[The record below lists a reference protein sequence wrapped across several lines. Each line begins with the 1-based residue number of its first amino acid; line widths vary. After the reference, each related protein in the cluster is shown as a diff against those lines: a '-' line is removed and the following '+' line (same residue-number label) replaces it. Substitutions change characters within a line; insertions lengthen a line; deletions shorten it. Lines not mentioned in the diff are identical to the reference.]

1 MIGLAKRES
10 KRMAPWRKQKV
21 VMSDQARNTLTGYVS
36 SAGQSAGMVTNGHAI
51 ARWLPRG

>member
-1 MIGLAKRES
+1 
-10 KRMAPWRKQKV
+10 MAPWRKQKV